1 MTLSPGTRLGPY
13 EVVAPLGAGGM
24 GEVWRARD
32 DRLGR
37 EVAVKVLPPDAAAD
51 ADRMRRFELEAR
63 SASAL
68 NHPSILTVYDFG
80 SEGGVSYLVTELL
93 VGRTMRQ
100 VLAEGPVPA
109 LRALEWASQVAQ
121 GLAAAHGKGIVHRD
135 LKPENLFVTEDG
147 RVKILDFGLA
157 KRTSPASHGGS
168 HVDTAVPLA
177 TAAGTLLGTAG
188 YMAPEQVRAEAVD
201 ERADLFAL
209 GAVLYELLSGKKAFG
224 RESPAETLVATLM
237 DTPVLP
243 SGHDFRVADLVS
255 RCLARSRDERI
266 PSARRLAE
274 EIEAL
279 RGSDTSRSSGARR
292 ASGRKTGALDSVA
305 VLPFVNESAD
315 PEIEYLS
322 EGVAESLLDA
332 LARLPK
338 LRVLARSTVM
348 RFKSRLEQPIEV
360 GRELDVSAVVT
371 GRVRQR
377 GDRVRISCE
386 LVRVADGSRLWGQ
399 QYERPIAELES
410 IRDEIGDRLVEH
422 LRGKG
427 SQQPGRKTSKAP
439 AKASPAYQA
448 YLRGRFLW
456 NRFNPDSVRAAVKQY
471 DEAIALEP
479 TNALAWAGLADAY
492 ATMGEAKIMTPADAF
507 PRAKA
512 AASKA
517 LELDEQQP
525 EAHVSLGLVRAFW
538 DWDWAGSESAF
549 RRALEL
555 APAYSQAHLWF
566 GYVLTSQGRTE
577 EALAQ
582 LGIARDLDPL
592 SLITLAGLGT
602 ANFYARRYEEA
613 VSCCRRALD
622 FDPDFLPA
630 RSDLGR
636 ALEFAGR
643 PAEAVEEYERVN
655 RVSASSMASPS
666 AGLATALAAVGRTAD
681 ARAMLEEILRR
692 RAGRYIS
699 AWTLASIYAGLGD
712 AKEALDWLERAV
724 DERDPSLAW
733 LKVHPRF
740 DLLHGEPRFQ
750 ALLSRLNL

>member
-13 EVVAPLGAGGM
+13 EIVAPLGAGGM

-37 EVAVKVLPPDAAAD
+37 EVALKVLPPDAAAD

-68 NHPSILTVYDFG
+68 NHPAILTVYDFG

-109 LRALEWASQVAQ
+109 LRALDWASQVAL
-121 GLAAAHGKGIVHRD
+121 GLSAAHGKGIVHRD

-157 KRTSPASHGGS
+157 KHTSPSSHGGS
-168 HVDTAVPLA
+168 HVDTAAPLG
-177 TAAGTLLGTAG
+177 TAEGTLLGTVG

-255 RCLARSRDERI
+255 RCLARSREERI
-266 PSARRLAE
+266 QSARRLAE

-279 RGSDTSRSSGARR
+279 RGIDSKLSSGARR
-292 ASGRKTGALDSVA
+292 TSGRKTSALDSVA
-305 VLPFVNESAD
+305 VLPFLNESAD

-332 LARLPK
+332 LTRLPK

-360 GRELDVSAVVT
+360 GRELDVAAVVT

-399 QYERPIAELES
+399 QYERPLAELES
-410 IRDEIGDRLVEH
+410 IRDDIGDRLVEH
-422 LRGKG
+422 LRGKA
-427 SQQPGRKTSKAP
+427 SQQPGRKTAKAP

-448 YLRGRFLW
+448 YLRGRYLW

-479 TNALAWAGLADAY
+479 ASALAWAGLADAW
-492 ATMGEAKIMTPADAF
+492 ATMGEAKILMPAEAF

-512 AASKA
+512 AALKA

-525 EAHVSLGLVRAFW
+525 EANVSLGLVRAFW

-555 APAYSQAHLWF
+555 APAYAQAHLWF

-577 EALAQ
+577 EAIAQ
-582 LGIARDLDPL
+582 LSLARDLDPL

-602 ANFYARRYEEA
+602 ANFYARRFEEA

-643 PAEAVEEYERVN
+643 PAEAIEEYERVN

-666 AGLATALAAVGRTAD
+666 AGLATALAAVGRTAE

-692 RAGRYIS
+692 RADRYIS
-699 AWTLASIYAGLGD
+699 AWTLASIHAGLGD
-712 AKEALDWLERAV
+712 AREALEWLERAV
-724 DERDPSLAW
+724 EERDPSLAW